1 MAFWYSRDKTV
12 RLGTSSIPV
21 AEIGEPPYVAQADS
35 EAETG
40 EEELDRIV
48 PLPAVSLLLSPVIR
62 VVQVLAEK
70 RVILPDGSLDPTVQ
84 GSIAAVLENN
94 KISSLVNICILGRA
108 IRILHINIK
117 ILITSLQ

>member
-1 MAFWYSRDKTV
+1 MSEIYIC
-12 RLGTSSIPV
+12 TSSIPV
-21 AEIGEPPYVAQADS
+21 AEIGEPPYVSEADC

-40 EEELDRIV
+40 KEKLNRIV

-70 RVILPDGSLDPTVQ
+70 RVILPDGTLDPTVQ
-84 GSIAAVLENN
+84 SSIAAVLENN